1 MLKCYGLYSK
11 ALKLSVEDPEIY
23 RSKAE
28 ELSMKFGDKFEEGYK
43 AKLNEIQRK
52 LIREV
57 VTEITTPL
65 QRDFNVDFNVD
76 FVLFTKVLANFNF

>member
-1 MLKCYGLYSK
+1 MNKNVEKCRSDIKYMKENS
-11 ALKLSVEDPEIY
+11 PE
-23 RSKAE
+23 
-28 ELSMKFGDKFEEGYK
+28 

-65 QRDFNVDFNVD
+65 QRDLNVDF
-76 FVLFTKVLANFNF
+76 K

>member
-1 MLKCYGLYSK
+1 VIHLLNKNVEKCRSDIKYMKENS
-11 ALKLSVEDPEIY
+11 PE
-23 RSKAE
+23 
-28 ELSMKFGDKFEEGYK
+28 

-65 QRDFNVDFNVD
+65 QRDFNVDF
-76 FVLFTKVLANFNF
+76 K